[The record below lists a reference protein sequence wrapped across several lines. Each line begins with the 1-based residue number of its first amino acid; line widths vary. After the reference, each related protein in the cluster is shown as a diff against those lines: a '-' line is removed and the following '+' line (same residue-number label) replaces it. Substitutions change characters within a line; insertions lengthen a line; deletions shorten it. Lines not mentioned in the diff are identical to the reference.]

1 MIMFGAALLV
11 MISIIAI
18 ALALGLAV
26 WLIVHVARKGTKSN
40 AAS

>member
-11 MISIIAI
+11 MISVIAI
-18 ALALGLAV
+18 GLALVLVV
-26 WLIVHVARKGTKSN
+26 WLIVHVARKGAKSN